1 MRIRRAVAND
11 LAALR
16 ELAISAFT
24 NAYAAHNT
32 ESDMRNY
39 IADNFSKEVLLSE
52 INNREIVILV
62 AEDETGLRGYA
73 KLIAAANEQLPFQ
86 NPLEIARLYSAV
98 SAIRSG
104 TGKKLVAY
112 IRQYA
117 VENGH
122 DGIWLGAWQKNF
134 RSVNFYQREGFRI
147 AGITQF
153 VLGEDVQDD
162 FVMAMKV

>member
-1 MRIRRAVAND
+1 MRIRRAVADD

-39 IADNFSKEVLLSE
+39 IADNFSEEVLLSE
-52 INNREIVILV
+52 INDPKIVILV

-73 KLIAAANEQLPFQ
+73 KLVAAPNEQLLYK

-104 TGKKLVAY
+104 TGKKLIEY

-117 VENGH
+117 AENGH
-122 DGIWLGAWQKNF
+122 D
-134 RSVNFYQREGFRI
+134 
-147 AGITQF
+147 
-153 VLGEDVQDD
+153 
-162 FVMAMKV
+162 

>member
-1 MRIRRAVAND
+1 MRIRRAVADD

-24 NAYAAHNT
+24 NAYAAHNA

-39 IADNFSKEVLLSE
+39 IADNFSEEVLLSE
-52 INNREIVILV
+52 INDPKIVILV

-73 KLIAAANEQLPFQ
+73 KLVAAPNEQLLYK

-104 TGKKLVAY
+104 TGKKLIEY

-117 VENGH
+117 AENGH
-122 DGIWLGAWQKNF
+122 D
-134 RSVNFYQREGFRI
+134 
-147 AGITQF
+147 
-153 VLGEDVQDD
+153 
-162 FVMAMKV
+162 

>member
-1 MRIRRAVAND
+1 MRIRRAVADD

-39 IADNFSKEVLLSE
+39 IADNFSEEVLLSE

-62 AEDETGLRGYA
+62 VEDETGLRGYA
-73 KLIAAANEQLPFQ
+73 KLVAAANEQLSFQ
-86 NPLEIARLYSAV
+86 NPLEIARLYGAV

-104 TGKKLVAY
+104 TGKKLVEY

-117 VENGH
+117 VEKGY

-162 FVMAMKV
+162 FIMAMKV